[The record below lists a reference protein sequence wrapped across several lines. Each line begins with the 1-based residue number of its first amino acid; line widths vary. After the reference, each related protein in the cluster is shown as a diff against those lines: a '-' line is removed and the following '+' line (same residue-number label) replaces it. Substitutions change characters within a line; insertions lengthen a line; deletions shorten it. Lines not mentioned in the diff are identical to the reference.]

1 MKKTTY
7 VILGYFLGVLTV
19 VVLILFHE
27 HNLLISESEKEALVI
42 SNLENMTPIGT
53 YDLDEYDT
61 RYRINNQYAILEKD
75 GKWILASNPAELV
88 EARYIYMEVNMDDKF
103 SRLVGVSDKYMF
115 FENGFKFV
123 FFKNGEEQGAI
134 FELPKEEQVF
144 LEWSLVTDI

>member
-42 SNLENMTPIGT
+42 SNLENMTPIGK